1 MFFSSFMFLISFK
14 LAILIFINI
23 FANSN
28 DLVFGVI
35 SKIDVQLIPW
45 KPVALIFIFL
55 WFLTTI
61 FFVPGS

>member
-1 MFFSSFMFLISFK
+1 MFLISFK
-14 LAILIFINI
+14 LANLIFINI

>member
-1 MFFSSFMFLISFK
+1 MFLISFK
-14 LAILIFINI
+14 LVNLIFINI

-28 DLVFGVI
+28 DRVFGVI